1 MPLTYRKRPI
11 VIEAM
16 QWDGD
21 NIADLWDWAG
31 AANVYGPTE
40 ANPLRLYVAAN
51 EAWLDLETGEWI
63 IRDSRGFYPCK
74 AEVFE
79 ATYEPVAIDPM
90 PVFTIKAK
98 DKLAVAAI
106 YAYRDLCFKHGLGPQ
121 ALEVEKAIAEMRDWR
136 RHNRGH
142 VAMPDHQH
150 VPVAVDPEEKPGA

>member
-16 QWDGD
+16 QWTGD

-79 ATYEPVAIDPM
+79 ATYEPVDIERYCVISGR
-90 PVFTIKAK
+90 PVHMVPG
-98 DKLAVAAI
+98 DRCLDHGAAPTMCPT
-106 YAYRDLCFKHGLGPQ
+106 DLRPAQCQHPRLSPNHPQ
-121 ALEVEKAIAEMRDWR
+121 PHCSECGVD
-136 RHNRGH
+136 
-142 VAMPDHQH
+142 
-150 VPVAVDPEEKPGA
+150 VAVDPEEKP